1 MASLADLKGRLSDLS
16 WLKRMDWFRGL
27 RAATAISSPLLLGY
41 ALQQPQFGWAALG
54 AFEAII
60 ADKGGPY
67 RSRIGSLGLL
77 TLGGAAGCLL
87 GTLVGDHLAYAVLAT
102 VLWCFAWTYLIVL
115 GEPFASSAVLVQLI
129 YICGLGAPTNDV
141 REAVM
146 RSGFLILGGLWAM
159 LLSLFLWPIDP
170 YRPARFAVS
179 DLYRELAS
187 FLGSIHELNLRKQ
200 IRPALWHRLA
210 RHHQSRLR
218 RQLEVTRHAVS
229 SVRAES
235 AAETLQGRNL
245 VVLLESGDMLLARS
259 VALSEYMEMTAN
271 QDASPCIMRGK
282 SALLLLE
289 QAETWIS
296 EALRRKVDHIE
307 QSCHDYQA
315 RLRKIPLEMA
325 QCMSPEDLPGQFLL
339 NQISDATQMLDTSL
353 ESATTVRTGRE
364 GRPMDEKGDKSEGVP
379 AAKKESTLPHPYRP
393 SRIRLEQLVA
403 NWKTDSL
410 MFRHAARVAVVCGI
424 NVYVLRWSH
433 ISHGY
438 WMMLTSLIVL
448 QPHVGGTF
456 LRSLQRIG
464 GTVAG
469 GIFAALLAVFLHS
482 QLITAL
488 ALFPLA
494 FFALAVMPLSYTLF
508 CFFVTPTFVLAFLPY
523 VGDWQ
528 LAGVRVLDTLF
539 GAVIAMGAMAVLW
552 PALERRRFGLQL
564 QRSLQA
570 NQRYLDALTE
580 QWTEQKPGDAA
591 RTVAAARRAIGLA
604 HNDTEDSLDR
614 LRLEPSWTSRG
625 GLRGGARATE
635 AAIAFVTYLR
645 RFGQSI
651 TTLASLP
658 GEDAWKRSPRV
669 REKLD
674 LMKLGLQALYRALG
688 GEVVDWE
695 EFAEKFDLREED
707 LLDQGSSGQRQ
718 LARMERQLSV
728 MQRSLVAMA
737 RGGLVSTGGPEVAL
751 GDESAAKL

>member
-1 MASLADLKGRLSDLS
+1 MASLGNLKERLSDLS
-16 WLKRMDWFRGL
+16 WLKGMDWFRGL
-27 RAATAISSPLLLGY
+27 RAATAISSPLLLGD
-41 ALQQPQFGWAALG
+41 LLGQPQLGWAALG
-54 AFEAII
+54 AFEAIL

-67 RSRIGSLGLL
+67 RSRIASLGLL
-77 TLGGAAGCLL
+77 TLGGASGCLL
-87 GTLVGDHLAYAVLAT
+87 GTLVGGHLAYAVVAT

-115 GEPFASSAVLVQLI
+115 GEPFASSAVLIQVI
-129 YICGLGAPTNDV
+129 YICGLGAPTDDV
-141 REAVM
+141 RVAVM
-146 RSGFLILGGLWAM
+146 RSGFLVLGGVWAM

-210 RHHQSRLR
+210 RHHQSRIR
-218 RQLEVTRHAVS
+218 RQLELTRHAVS

-235 AAETLQGRNL
+235 AAETLRGRSL

-315 RLRKIPLEMA
+315 RLRRIPLEMA

-339 NQISDATQMLDTSL
+339 NQISDATQLLDTSL

-364 GRPMDEKGDKSEGVP
+364 GRIDDVIDSVGVA
-379 AAKKESTLPHPYRP
+379 AAKTEAALPHPYRP
-393 SRIRLEQLVA
+393 ARIRLEQLVA

-410 MFRHAARVAVVCGI
+410 LFRHAARVAVVCGI

-438 WMMLTSLIVL
+438 WMMLTALIVL

-482 QLITAL
+482 QLVTAL

-494 FFALAVMPLSYTLF
+494 FCALAVMPLSYTLF

-539 GAVIAMGAMAVLW
+539 GAVIAMAAMAVLW
-552 PALERRRFGLQL
+552 PALERRRFGFQL

-570 NQRYLDALTE
+570 NQRYLDALIA
-580 QWTEQKPGDAA
+580 QWNEQKPGEAEPA
-591 RTVAAARRAIGLA
+591 VAAARRAIGLA

-625 GLRGGARATE
+625 GLRGDARATE

-651 TTLASLP
+651 TMLASLP
-658 GEDAWKRSPRV
+658 GEDAWKQSPRV

-674 LMKLGLQALYRALG
+674 LMKQGLQALYRALG
-688 GEVVDWE
+688 GEVVDWD
-695 EFAEKFDLREED
+695 EFAEKFDLSEED
-707 LLDQGSSGQRQ
+707 LQDQDSGGQRQ
-718 LARMERQLSV
+718 LARMERQLTV
-728 MQRSLVAMA
+728 LQRSLVAMA
-737 RGGLVSTGGPEVAL
+737 RGGLVSTASQEMPL
-751 GDESAAKL
+751 GDGSPARH

>member
-1 MASLADLKGRLSDLS
+1 MASFEDLKEWLSDLS
-16 WLKRMDWFRGL
+16 WLKGMDRFRGL
-27 RAATAISSPLLLGY
+27 RAATAISFPLLLGDM
-41 ALQQPQFGWAALG
+41 LQQPQLGWAALG
-54 AFEAII
+54 AFEAIL

-67 RSRIGSLGLL
+67 RSRIASLALL
-77 TLGGAAGCLL
+77 TLGGASGCLL
-87 GTLVGDHLAYAVLAT
+87 GTLVGGHLAYAIPAT
-102 VLWCFAWTYLIVL
+102 VAWCFVWTYLIVL
-115 GEPFASSAVLVQLI
+115 GEPFASSSVLIQVI
-129 YICGLGAPTNDV
+129 YICGLGAPTDDV
-141 REAVM
+141 QMAVM
-146 RSGFLILGGLWAM
+146 RSGFLVVGGLWAM
-159 LLSLFLWPIDP
+159 LLSLFLWPLDP

-218 RQLEVTRHAVS
+218 RQLELTRHAVS
-229 SVRAES
+229 SVRSES
-235 AAETLQGRNL
+235 AAETLRGRSL

-259 VALSEYMEMTAN
+259 VALAEYMEMTAK

-307 QSCHDYQA
+307 QSCRDYQA
-315 RLRKIPLEMA
+315 RLRRIPLEMA
-325 QCMSPEDLPGQFLL
+325 QCMSPEDLQGQFLL
-339 NQISDATQMLDTSL
+339 NQIVDATQLLDTSL
-353 ESATTVRTGRE
+353 ESVTTVRTGRE
-364 GRPMDEKGDKSEGVP
+364 AFVGYIAIDSKGVKS
-379 AAKKESTLPHPYRP
+379 AKTPEEPTHPYRP
-393 SRIRLEQLVA
+393 ARIRLEQLAA

-410 MFRHAARVAVVCGI
+410 LFRHAARVAVVCGI

-488 ALFPLA
+488 VLFPLA
-494 FFALAVMPLSYTLF
+494 FCALAVMPLSYTLY

-539 GAVIAMGAMAVLW
+539 GAMIAMAAMSVLW
-552 PALERRRFGLQL
+552 PALERRRFGVQL

-570 NQRYLDALTE
+570 NLRYLDALIA
-580 QWTEQKPGDAA
+580 QWNEQKPGEAEPA
-591 RTVAAARRAIGLA
+591 VAAARRAIGLA

-651 TTLASLP
+651 TTLASLQ
-658 GEDAWKRSPRV
+658 GDDAWKRSPRV
-669 REKLD
+669 REKLG
-674 LMKLGLQALYRALG
+674 LMRQGLQELDRALG
-688 GEVVDWE
+688 GEVVDWK
-695 EFAEKFDLREED
+695 EFAEKFDLSEED
-707 LLDQGSSGQRQ
+707 LLDQISSGQRQ
-718 LARMERQLSV
+718 LARMERQLTV
-728 MQRSLVAMA
+728 LQRSLVAMA
-737 RGGLVSTGGPEVAL
+737 RGGMVTVASQEIPL
-751 GDESAAKL
+751 GDESPARR

>member
-1 MASLADLKGRLSDLS
+1 MASFENLKGKLSDLS
-16 WLKRMDWFRGL
+16 WLKGMDWFRGL
-27 RAATAISSPLLLGY
+27 RAATAISFPLLLGEM
-41 ALQQPQFGWAALG
+41 LQQPQLGWAALG
-54 AFEAII
+54 AFEAIL

-67 RSRIGSLGLL
+67 RSRIASLGLL
-77 TLGGAAGCLL
+77 TLGGASGCLL
-87 GTLVGDHLAYAVLAT
+87 GTLVGGHLAYAVVAT
-102 VLWCFAWTYLIVL
+102 IFWCFAWTYLIVL
-115 GEPFASSAVLVQLI
+115 GEPFASCAVLVQVI
-129 YICGLGAPTNDV
+129 YICGLGAPTDDV
-141 REAVM
+141 RVAVL
-146 RSGFLILGGLWAM
+146 RGGFLVLGGLWAM

-187 FLGSIHELNLRKQ
+187 FLASIHELNLRKQ
-200 IRPALWHRLA
+200 VRPALWHRLA

-218 RQLEVTRHAVS
+218 RQLELTRHAVS

-235 AAETLQGRNL
+235 AAETLRGRSL

-307 QSCHDYQA
+307 QSCDDYQA
-315 RLRKIPLEMA
+315 RLRRIPLEMA

-339 NQISDATQMLDTSL
+339 NQISDATQLLDISL

-364 GRPMDEKGDKSEGVP
+364 SPIAGNGVDSP
-379 AAKKESTLPHPYRP
+379 GITAAKAGTTLPHPYRP
-393 SRIRLEQLVA
+393 RRIRLEQLVA

-410 MFRHAARVAVVCGI
+410 MFRHAARVAVVCGT

-433 ISHGY
+433 ISYGY

-456 LRSLQRIG
+456 LRSLQRVG

-482 QLITAL
+482 QLITAV

-494 FFALAVMPLSYTLF
+494 FCALAVMPLSYTLF
-508 CFFVTPTFVLAFLPY
+508 CFFLTPTFVLAFLPY

-539 GAVIAMGAMAVLW
+539 GAVIAMAAMAVLW
-552 PALERRRFGLQL
+552 PALERRRFGFQL

-570 NQRYLDALTE
+570 NQRYLDALIA
-580 QWTEQKPGDAA
+580 QWNEQKAGEAEA
-591 RTVAAARRAIGLA
+591 TVAAARRAIGLA

-658 GEDAWKRSPRV
+658 GEEAWKRSTRV
-669 REKLD
+669 SE
-674 LMKLGLQALYRALG
+674 KLGLMRQGLQDLYRALG
-688 GEVVDWE
+688 GEAVDWA
-695 EFAEKFDLREED
+695 EFAEKFDLSEED
-707 LLDQGSSGQRQ
+707 LLDRSASGQRQ
-718 LARMERQLSV
+718 LARMERQITVL
-728 MQRSLVAMA
+728 QRSLVAMA
-737 RGGLVSTGGPEVAL
+737 RGGLVG
-751 GDESAAKL
+751 AASQELPIVDDSPAKH

>member
-1 MASLADLKGRLSDLS
+1 MASFSELKERLSDLS
-16 WLKRMDWFRGL
+16 WLKGMDWFRGL
-27 RAATAISSPLLLGY
+27 RAATAISCPLLLGDM
-41 ALQQPQFGWAALG
+41 LQQPQLGWAALG

-67 RSRIGSLGLL
+67 RSRIASLGLL
-77 TLGGAAGCLL
+77 TLGGASGCLL
-87 GTLVGDHLAYAVLAT
+87 ATLVSGHLGYAIVAT
-102 VLWCFAWTYLIVL
+102 VVWCFAWTYLIVL
-115 GEPFASSAVLVQLI
+115 GEPFASAGVLVQVI
-129 YICGLGAPTNDV
+129 YVCGLGAPTDDV
-141 REAVM
+141 RIALV
-146 RSGFLILGGLWAM
+146 RSGFLVLGGVWAM
-159 LLSLFLWPIDP
+159 ALSLFLWPIDP

-187 FLGSIHELNLRKQ
+187 FLASIHELNLRKQ
-200 IRPALWHRLA
+200 VRPALWHRLA

-235 AAETLQGRNL
+235 AAETLRGRSL

-259 VALSEYMEMTAN
+259 VALAEYMEMTAN
-271 QDASPCIMRGK
+271 EDASPCIMRGK

-296 EALRRKVDHIE
+296 GALRHKVDDIE
-307 QSCHDYQA
+307 QACHDYQA
-315 RLRKIPLEMA
+315 RLRRIPLEMA

-339 NQISDATQMLDTSL
+339 NQISDATQLLDTSL

-364 GRPMDEKGDKSEGVP
+364 GDGSDSAGSTVP
-379 AAKKESTLPHPYRP
+379 AKTEALPHPYRP
-393 SRIRLEQLVA
+393 RRIRLEQLAA
-403 NWKTDSL
+403 NWNTDSL
-410 MFRHAARVAVVCGI
+410 LLRHAARVAVVCGA
-424 NVYVLRWSH
+424 NVVLMRWSN
-433 ISHGY
+433 ISYGY

-456 LRSLQRIG
+456 RRSLQRVG

-482 QLITAL
+482 QLITAIV
-488 ALFPLA
+488 LFPLA
-494 FFALAVMPLSYTLF
+494 FCALAVMPLSYTLF
-508 CFFVTPTFVLAFLPY
+508 CFFLTPTFVLAFLPY

-539 GAVIAMGAMAVLW
+539 GAMIAMAAMAVLW
-552 PALERRRFGLQL
+552 PALERRRFGFQL
-564 QRSLQA
+564 QRSLRA
-570 NQRYLDALTE
+570 NQRYLDALIA
-580 QWTEQKPGDAA
+580 QWSDREAGDAA
-591 RTVAAARRAIGLA
+591 VAAARRAIGLA

-658 GEDAWKRSPRV
+658 GEEAWKRSQRV
-669 REKLD
+669 TEELR
-674 LMKLGLQALYRALG
+674 LMKQGLQDLDHALG
-688 GEVVDWE
+688 GEVVDWA
-695 EFAEKFDLREED
+695 EFAGRFDQGEED
-707 LLDQGSSGQRQ
+707 LVDRGSSGQRQ
-718 LARMERQLSV
+718 LDRMERQITVL
-728 MQRSLVAMA
+728 QRSLVAMA
-737 RGGLVSTGGPEVAL
+737 RGGLVTTAGQELTVGSDSP
-751 GDESAAKL
+751 AKD